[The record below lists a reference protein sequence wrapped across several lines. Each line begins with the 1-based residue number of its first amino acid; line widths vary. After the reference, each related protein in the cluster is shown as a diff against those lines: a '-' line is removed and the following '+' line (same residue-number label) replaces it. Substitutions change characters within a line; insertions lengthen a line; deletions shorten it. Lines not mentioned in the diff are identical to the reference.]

1 MPTQGQLLNY
11 IGGEWR
17 KSSAGEYLDVIN
29 PATAEVM
36 GQVPLSPAAEV
47 REAAEVAAEAFVEWR
62 QVPVVDRV
70 KYLFGLKMLLEEHI
84 AEIARLVTMECGK
97 TYEES
102 VAEMQRAI
110 ENVEVAV
117 GMPVLMQGDIS
128 EDIAPGIDELMIR
141 QPVGVTASI
150 CPFNFPGMVP
160 FWFFPYALAAGNT
173 CIVKPSEKTPIT
185 Q

>member
-70 KYLFGLKMLLEEHI
+70 KYSFGL
-84 AEIARLVTMECGK
+84 
-97 TYEES
+97 
-102 VAEMQRAI
+102 
-110 ENVEVAV
+110 
-117 GMPVLMQGDIS
+117 
-128 EDIAPGIDELMIR
+128 
-141 QPVGVTASI
+141 
-150 CPFNFPGMVP
+150 
-160 FWFFPYALAAGNT
+160 
-173 CIVKPSEKTPIT
+173 
-185 Q
+185 